1 MKNLTHKNKWLFILS
16 LMVLFA
22 SCKGIHY
29 TEVEDEVVLSGK
41 LVTLNIEV
49 DKDILEKVND
59 EARTALNK
67 IADRDSITN
76 FILTE
81 GDTELGRWSKDWDNN
96 ISAYK
101 NMQINPVS
109 VTEGVHTFTLTANN
123 ASQNKE
129 DGVIYIGKLENVTV
143 TQGTVLNFT
152 LYFAGISE
160 DGNGSCTVTVEWPYS
175 TSSKYYKYSFY
186 RTEDGI
192 TYNPDN
198 YVYGLNSPSSM
209 STSSTPASGYFSCNA
224 SFSNRTPG
232 RYILR
237 FEVYSSINLTNNSYS
252 STSSVYVPVAY
263 AEELVYVSANVVSTS
278 TVRIDKVT
286 PTYYISYRF
295 NGGALNGS
303 SKTSVGYPYSSI
315 QDVVLYGSDGTN
327 TITKANYVFGGWYF
341 EQDFSGEEVKGWDKY
356 TYAGDKTLY
365 AKWNY
370 GVTFNP
376 NGSTEAPVEGE
387 TESVVALPGTE
398 LTLTKNAFTREGYLF
413 NGWNTMADGSGTTYE
428 DCSKFT
434 ADTNVTLYAQWI
446 ARAADKVAVSF
457 RANGGTLEPIQEIE
471 SGSTITEPTSTLTG
485 YELVGWYTSE
495 NFEDVTKVN
504 FATYKPTEDVTLY
517 AKWKPQEFTI
527 TYYDY
532 KEGET
537 AQAFSGTHQAGYP
550 TKHIYD
556 SVTQLEIPE
565 KPDCS
570 IAGWYT
576 DADCSGTALTELFAT
591 GYLSN
596 ITLYAKWV
604 RNVYYVSET
613 GSDDAYI
620 DNETAYGDGS
630 SEHPYATL
638 SPVLTDI
645 IAVGEKVD
653 NIIKIS
659 GNITGIITIDL
670 AADKAKS
677 ITITGVTGN
686 DTDSLDGNYQGTVLT
701 ISTAI
706 PVTLKNITVTKGY
719 SYSAGAAISLK
730 AANTVLTLEN
740 GTLVKAN
747 RGSGRNNYNS
757 NGILVDS
764 GSTLIMEEGAEISE
778 NIRYSN
784 GGDYGGGVSVYNGK
798 FIMNGGSI
806 INNPAYIGGGVF
818 IYQTGTFEMNG
829 GSITKN
835 SANNG
840 GGVYNMFGKF
850 TMNDGEISEN
860 TASNSGAGVYTRKNN
875 SDAAYV
881 FIMNGGS
888 ISNNNGSGVY
898 LTGESSNG
906 NSNTIY
912 TNDTFTMNGGSIS
925 DNNGSGVYSYS
936 GTFTM
941 NDGVIS
947 GNQTSN
953 RGGGLYNAGKFT
965 LNGGSITENTVT
977 YTDQTSNEYGGGGV
991 YNANNY
997 NNSFVMN
1004 GGEISRNT
1012 AKYGG
1017 GIYNASNYTI
1027 TSQMNGGV
1035 IQDNTAEYG
1044 GAIYLNNGFS
1054 MGGRAYI
1061 PAGEDGKHDIYFA
1074 SSGRYIGVSKALT
1087 STAPVAKVTLS
1098 PAALGASQWGTSI
1111 ISPASGISVADKFE
1125 LTPYEDE
1132 PWFIN
1137 NEGKLDAP
1145 QYTIIYKDKGN
1156 NDFTADNLSSLPA
1169 KHQYGA
1175 VTTLVKP
1182 TREGY
1187 EFIGWYKDSDC
1198 FESMV
1203 TSIAPKELT
1212 EAITLYAKW
1221 ARKSVNIQITNSDIS
1236 IKKTVDSEAGTITLT
1251 AANGFSDY
1259 LWFIGNTPAQ
1269 NVITGSSVSED
1280 GKTFTFST
1288 DNLAQGRTYLIVVSA
1303 LRGSTEYTSTI
1314 QIKK

>member
-1 MKNLTHKNKWLFILS
+1 MKNFKQNNKLFFILS

-22 SCKGIHY
+22 SCKGIHN
-29 TEVEDEVVLSGK
+29 TDVENEVIHSDK
-41 LVTLNIEV
+41 LVTVNITVNEGNS
-49 DKDILEKVND
+49 EKSP
-59 EARTALNK
+59 ARTAFTK

-76 FILTE
+76 FILSE
-81 GDTELGRWSKDWDNN
+81 GDRELGRWSKDWDND

-101 NMQINPVS
+101 NMQMNPVS
-109 VTEGVHTFTLTANN
+109 VTEGIHSFTLTANN
-123 ASQNKE
+123 AAQNAE
-129 DGVIYIGKLENVTV
+129 DGVIYSGKLENVSV
-143 TQGTVLNFT
+143 TEGTVLNFT
-152 LYFAGISE
+152 LYYAAISE
-160 DGNGSCTVTVEWPYS
+160 EGTGSCNITVEWPYS
-175 TSSKYYKYSFY
+175 TSSKYYAYSFY

-192 TYNPDN
+192 TYDSSD
-198 YVYGLNSPSSM
+198 YVSGFSSPSYM

-224 SFSNRTPG
+224 SLSNKTPG

-237 FEVYSSINLTNNSYS
+237 FEVYSLEYVTSNGY
-252 STSSVYVPVAY
+252 STSETVYVPLAY

-303 SKTSVGYPYSSI
+303 SKTSVGYPYSPL
-315 QDVVLYGSDGTN
+315 QDIVLYGSDGN
-327 TITKANYVFGGWYF
+327 KTITKANYVFGGWYF
-341 EQDFSGEEVKGWDKY
+341 NEDFSDDAVAGWDKF
-356 TYAGDKTLY
+356 TSSGNKILY

-370 GVTFNP
+370 GVTFDG
-376 NGSTEAPVEGE
+376 NGSTENPVEGE
-387 TESVVALPGTE
+387 TETVVASPGTE

-413 NGWNTMADGSGTTYE
+413 NGWNTQADGSGTVYE
-428 DCSKFT
+428 DCSKLT

-446 ARAADKVAVSF
+446 ARTADRIAVSF

-495 NFEDVTKVN
+495 NFENAAKVN

-537 AQAFSGTHQAGYP
+537 AQAFSGTHQTGYP
-550 TKHIYD
+550 TKHTYD

-565 KPDCS
+565 KTDCS

-576 DADCSGTALTELFAT
+576 DSDCSGTPLTELSAT

-613 GSDDAYI
+613 GSDDAYV
-620 DNETAYGDGS
+620 DDETAYGDGS

-638 SPVLTDI
+638 NSVLTDI
-645 IAVGEKVD
+645 NAVSEKVD
-653 NIIKIS
+653 NIIKVS
-659 GNITGIITIDL
+659 GTITGLVNISL
-670 AADKAKS
+670 SADKAKS

-686 DTDSLDGNYQGTVLT
+686 ESDKLDGNYQGTVLT
-701 ISTAI
+701 IATAI
-706 PVTLKNITVTKGY
+706 PVTLKNITVTKGSNDY
-719 SYSAGAAISLK
+719 AGAISLK
-730 AANTVLTLEN
+730 YSNAVLTLES
-740 GTLVKAN
+740 GALVKGN
-747 RGSGRNNYNS
+747 RGSGRNYYCS
-757 NGILVDS
+757 NGILVNEA
-764 GSTLIMEEGAEISE
+764 GTLIMEDGAEISE
-778 NIRYSN
+778 NIRFSN
-784 GGDYGGGVSVYNGK
+784 GGDYGGGVTVYNGN

-806 INNPAYIGGGVF
+806 SNNQAYCGGGVF
-818 IYQTGTFEMNG
+818 IYQNGTFEMND
-829 GSITKN
+829 GSITNN
-835 SANNG
+835 SSTYG
-840 GGVYNMFGKF
+840 GGVNNMFGKF

-860 TASNSGAGVYTRKNN
+860 TASGNGGGVYTSKNN
-875 SDAAYV
+875 SAAEYV
-881 FIMNGGS
+881 FIMNGGR
-888 ISNNNGSGVY
+888 ICNNSGNGVY
-898 LTGESSNG
+898 ITSSSSSG
-906 NSNTIY
+906 SNTVY
-912 TNDTFTMNGGSIS
+912 SNDTFRMNGGSIS

-1004 GGEISRNT
+1004 SGEISRNT

-1035 IQDNTAEYG
+1035 IQDNTAQAG
-1044 GAIYLNNGFS
+1044 GAIYLNNSFS

-1074 SSGRYIGVSKALT
+1074 SSGRSIGVSKALT

-1098 PAALGASQWGTSI
+1098 SAALGASQWGTSI

-1145 QYTIIYKDKGN
+1145 KYNIIYKDKGN
-1156 NDFTADNLSSLPA
+1156 NDFTADNLSTLPA
-1169 KHQYGA
+1169 QHQYGV

-1182 TREGY
+1182 RREGY
-1187 EFIGWYKDSDC
+1187 EFIGWYKDSAC

-1203 TSIAPKELT
+1203 TTIAAKEIT
-1212 EAITLYAKW
+1212 DEITLYAKW

-1236 IKKTVDSEAGTITLT
+1236 ITKTEDTDAGTITLT
-1251 AANGFSDY
+1251 AADGFSDY
-1259 LWFIGNTPAQ
+1259 LWFIGDTPAQ
-1269 NVITGSSVSED
+1269 NVITASTVSED
-1280 GKTFTFST
+1280 GKAFTFST
-1288 DNLAQGRTYLIVVSA
+1288 ENLIQGRTYTIIVSA
-1303 LRGSTEYTSTI
+1303 LRGLTEYTTTI